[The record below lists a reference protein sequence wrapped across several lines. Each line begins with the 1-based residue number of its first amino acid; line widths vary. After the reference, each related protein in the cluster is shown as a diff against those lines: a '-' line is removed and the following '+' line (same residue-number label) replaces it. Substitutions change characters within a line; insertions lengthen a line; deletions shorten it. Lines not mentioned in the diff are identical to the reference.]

1 MTLSLAA
8 QAILAAYQN
17 ASIDDALTAAAVI
30 RSAVAVTQ
38 QYQGKDCLS
47 DEVWTCDANEL
58 LAIADELD
66 LSPFIKP

>member
-8 QAILAAYQN
+8 QAVLAAYQD
-17 ASIDDALTAAAVI
+17 ASIDDAVTAAAVI

-38 QYQGKDCLS
+38 QYKGTGCLS
-47 DEVWTCDANEL
+47 DEVWTCDASEL

-66 LSPFIKP
+66 LLPPFKP